1 MIRISLNESE
11 REELTRLR
19 LGRNSNVGERAYYV
33 LLSDSGKS
41 APEIAEHLKR
51 NIITI
56 RLWLNRYMEASVPG
70 LMNQSPPG
78 RPAKKTPAIEK
89 HLQEMLTKLPQDYG
103 YQESGWQINIFRDW
117 LQRQGIQ
124 ACDNT
129 IAKVLDKLDYVY
141 KRFSKTMPSNA
152 PSPAEKKEQVGRII
166 DKIKQD
172 KSEELEILF
181 ADESHFSNQ
190 PYVSRGWFK
199 RGEKKQ

>member
-1 MIRISLNESE
+1 M
-11 REELTRLR
+11 
-19 LGRNSNVGERAYYV
+19 
-33 LLSDSGKS
+33 LLADSGKS
-41 APEIAEHLKR
+41 APEIAKHLKR

-56 RLWLNRYMEASVPG
+56 RLWLNRYMEAGVSG
-70 LMNQSPPG
+70 LMNQAPPG
-78 RPAKKTPAIEK
+78 RPAQKTPVIEK
-89 HLQEMLTKLPQDYG
+89 HLQEMLTKSPQDYG

-152 PSPAEKKEQVGRII
+152 LSSGEKKEKIGEMI
-166 DKIKQD
+166 DKIKQN
-172 KSEELEILF
+172 KPEGLEILF

-199 RGEKKQ
+199 RGEKKLQTP

>member
-1 MIRISLNESE
+1 MIRISLNASE
-11 REELTRLR
+11 REKLTRLR
-19 LGRNSNVGERAYYV
+19 LERSSNVGERAYYV
-33 LLSDSGKS
+33 LLADTGKS
-41 APEIAEHLKR
+41 APEIAKHLKR

-56 RLWLNRYMEASVPG
+56 RLWLNRYMEAGVSG
-70 LMNQSPPG
+70 LMNQPPPG
-78 RPAKKTPAIEK
+78 RPAEKTPVIER
-89 HLQEMLTKLPQDYG
+89 HLQEMLTKSPQDYG

-152 PSPAEKKEQVGRII
+152 PSPAEKQAKISEMI
-166 DKIKQD
+166 DKIKQN
-172 KSEELEILF
+172 KPEGLEILF

-199 RGEKKQ
+199 RGEKKL

>member
-11 REELTRLR
+11 REALTRLR
-19 LGRNSNVGERAYYV
+19 LERSSNAGERAYYV
-33 LLSDSGKS
+33 LLADSGKS
-41 APEIAEHLKR
+41 APEIARHLKR

-56 RLWLNRYMEASVPG
+56 RLWLNRYMEAGISG
-70 LMNQSPPG
+70 LMNQPPPG
-78 RPAKKTPAIEK
+78 RPAKKTPAIER
-89 HLQEMLTKLPQDYG
+89 HLQEMLIKSPQDYG
-103 YQESGWQINIFRDW
+103 YQESGWQINIVRDW

-152 PSPAEKKEQVGRII
+152 PSPAEKKEKVGEII
-166 DKIKQD
+166 DKIKQN
-172 KSEELEILF
+172 KPEELEILF

-190 PYVSRGWFK
+190 PYVCRGWFK

>member
-1 MIRISLNESE
+1 MIRISLNTSE
-11 REELTRLR
+11 RERLSRLR
-19 LGRNSNVGERAYYV
+19 LGRSSNVGERAYYV
-33 LLSDSGKS
+33 LLADSGKS
-41 APEIAEHLKR
+41 APEIAKHLKR

-56 RLWLNRYMEASVPG
+56 RLWLNRYMEAGVSG
-70 LMNQSPPG
+70 LMNYPPPG
-78 RPAKKTPAIEK
+78 RPAQKTPLIEK
-89 HLQEMLTKLPQDYG
+89 HLQEMLTKSPQDYG

-152 PSPAEKKEQVGRII
+152 PSAAEKKAKVSEII
-166 DKIKQD
+166 DKIKEN
-172 KSEELEILF
+172 KPEELEVLF

-199 RGEKKQ
+199 RGEKKL

>member
-1 MIRISLNESE
+1 MIRISLNASE
-11 REELTRLR
+11 REKLARLR
-19 LGRNSNVGERAYYV
+19 LERSSNVGERAYYV
-33 LLSDSGKS
+33 LLADSGKS
-41 APEIAEHLKR
+41 APEIAQHMKR

-56 RLWLNRYMEASVPG
+56 RLWLNRYIEAGVSG
-70 LMNQSPPG
+70 LMNHPPPG
-78 RPAKKTPAIEK
+78 RPAQKTPVIER
-89 HLQEMLTKLPQDYG
+89 HLQEMLTKSPQDYG

-117 LQRQGIQ
+117 LQRQGIH

-152 PSPAEKKEQVGRII
+152 PSPAEKKAKVSELI
-166 DKIKQD
+166 DKIKQN
-172 KSEELEILF
+172 KPEELEILF

-199 RGEKKQ
+199 RGEKKL